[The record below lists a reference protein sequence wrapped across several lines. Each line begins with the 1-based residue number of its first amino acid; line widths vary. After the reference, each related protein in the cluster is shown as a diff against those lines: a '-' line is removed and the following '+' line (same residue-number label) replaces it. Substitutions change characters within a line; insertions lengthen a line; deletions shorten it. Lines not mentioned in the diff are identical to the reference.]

1 MAASIVEDAGAT
13 GSTPKPGAIPFE
25 HYEVDAA
32 LLADWADQPW
42 SPSLFFSFAEAPLAF
57 DLHDL
62 LVISDG
68 DDDL

>member
-1 MAASIVEDAGAT
+1 MTAGIVKDAGAA

-25 HYEVDAA
+25 HHEVDAA

-42 SPSLFFSFAEAPLAF
+42 SPSSFFSFAEAPLAL

-68 DDDL
+68 DEDL